1 VNKVKLKGRNFWEI
15 TVEKSDSWS
24 WKNMIEL
31 RDKMKPFVYVK
42 IGDGKSTSVWY
53 DLWNGNEAL
62 SSVIS
67 KRDIYDARFSNNA
80 VVADMI
86 KDGEWIWPKEWWI
99 KFPILKNIKVPSLS
113 NKSDTTVW
121 VKMNKQTTKFSI
133 GTVWDCMKV

>member
-1 VNKVKLKGRNFWEI
+1 
-15 TVEKSDSWS
+15 
-24 WKNMIEL
+24 MIEL

-42 IGDGKSTSVWY
+42 IGDG

-67 KRDIYDARFSNNA
+67 KRDIYDVRFSNNA

-99 KFPILKNIKVPSLS
+99 K
-113 NKSDTTVW
+113 
-121 VKMNKQTTKFSI
+121 
-133 GTVWDCMKV
+133 